1 MGLGMAVAFALGLA
15 GGALLFRAGPTR
27 ALPKPAPVAVE
38 VPDEIPDPGP
48 WFVRRVI
55 DGDTFEVAGPGGVR
69 VRIRLRRTNAPE
81 MDEPGGPEAKAALEA
96 KIGGKRIH
104 LKSYARDR
112 YGRTIAEVA
121 AGEAASTRQ

>member
-1 MGLGMAVAFALGLA
+1 MTARKGLGIGVVFVLGFALGLA
-15 GGALLFRAGPTR
+15 VEFMAAP
-27 ALPKPAPVAVE
+27 APPKPPAVIVPV
-38 VPDEIPDPGP
+38 EIPDPGP

-96 KIGGKRIH
+96 KIGGKQIH

-112 YGRTIAEVA
+112 YGRTIAEIA
-121 AGEAASTRQ
+121 EP